1 MNEWCCAEGR
11 RSCINWLRQYV
22 EMGSVHGP
30 INVDYISGV
39 MTVSHNAEYGGASCQ
54 TDNGANLA
62 DRTFSSGDEEHENI
76 KGSRINQTT
85 AGEEIRLNI

>member
-1 MNEWCCAEGR
+1 MYR
-11 RSCINWLRQYV
+11 RVVPVCRN
-22 EMGSVHGP
+22 
-30 INVDYISGV
+30 GV
-39 MTVSHNAEYGGASCQ
+39 GAWVYKRGLYFRCNDGKHNAEYGCASCQ